1 MTTLTSRQLAL
12 PTTNPA
18 QTATGGSRRQCW
30 ECQRRRLVCDSA
42 RPVCSKCKIS
52 GVVCPGYEDRKPL
65 TWLAPNKIKTRTW
78 KRKSPPTD
86 KSDANRR
93 SPQDEQVEVAKLV
106 SEKQLVHI
114 FPGFE
119 FRTETCD
126 IIEATLYWNEQ
137 VYPSMVSTQLSQ
149 SPWVIP
155 VSYIHY
161 MQPSIQHALVAM
173 AIEHRMARISHMRND
188 PFVAEVRSR
197 ACQHRSTAVQALN
210 KDIQDERTRI
220 SDFTLSSVI
229 VFLYGDADL
238 FMVAHGIYDGV
249 QLAVPPERVCGLG
262 VFAWWLG
269 GSMPENT
276 SPQNSGPLLIENFA
290 NTTSPA
296 DDQMSPVSNF
306 ELKDLISDAF
316 ETGYYPF
323 LPCPGDLFIDI
334 IHVNRLRFLAARQ
347 GDKII
352 TGSIESEAEDLLTK
366 ITDFSPEAWSET
378 KDESREE
385 HLMMAQVYQ
394 SAVVLFAISSLQS
407 AGAVSLS
414 AGWTAVK
421 KIHSCRLLSLL
432 EKSAASPVLKSCT
445 AWPMIVAGFEAK
457 SASPTIRA
465 FILGRMEEESRELGV
480 YLPLAAKEV
489 LERFYSSSGN
499 RWDDCFD
506 SPRALIT

>member
-229 VFLYGDADL
+229 VFLYGDLMASMTASNWRFHLNGFAALVSLRGGWEDL
-238 FMVAHGIYDGV
+238 CRKTPHLKILVLFCKI
-249 QLAVPPERVCGLG
+249 
-262 VFAWWLG
+262 
-269 GSMPENT
+269 
-276 SPQNSGPLLIENFA
+276 IENFA